1 MRLRFHALLTLSSL
15 AAAALL
21 AAPRPA
27 EACGGV
33 FSEEPLPGQPPEVIT
48 VAAQRI
54 AIALSNEQTVLW
66 SQIEYQGEPSDFAWV
81 LPVGP
86 NAVLDVASDAW
97 IEALDAFTTTRVVP
111 PPVTCFDDSGS
122 SGSSSGGC
130 CGTAAG
136 DANGG
141 DLRGGGPLD
150 PGEIPGVTVLHEGSA
165 GPYDTV
171 TISAQSGQSAQQWLT
186 MNGYAVPAAA
196 APVLDA
202 YASEGLEFLAI
213 RLQPGAGIEQMTP
226 VRVTVPGGAPIVPMR
241 MMVAGAGESVPVTL
255 FVIGEGQYGA
265 GNFPSAMLDW
275 NALTWDFGAKTS
287 NYEALRAQ
295 ALATEGGRSFL
306 MTFAQPRPF
315 DQPLLRPDGAVAEI
329 KVGEGASA
337 ITVTTLAK
345 LYVEQA
351 RLGGVA
357 VDPACAPGAAFAQYG
372 DFDVVAACADGST
385 APGPCPGTTTITAST
400 FACGPLEDLGRAL
413 VGMRANDAR
422 LTRLE
427 ADLPVAA
434 LTQDLTLQGI
444 PELPIAGWI
453 EAEQVENVPCADYSV
468 GSEPLW
474 ARRGSAASALLLLG
488 AAGGAARRRRRPA
501 RR

>member
-1 MRLRFHALLTLSSL
+1 MRLRFHALLASSSL

-27 EACGGV
+27 QACGGLFV
-33 FSEEPLPGQPPEVIT
+33 EESLPGQPPQVIT
-48 VAAQRI
+48 VSAQRI

-66 SQIEYQGEPSDFAWV
+66 SQIAYQGEPSDFAWV

-86 NAVLDVASDAW
+86 NAILDVASDAW
-97 IEALDAFTTTRVVP
+97 IEALDAFTATRVVP
-111 PPVTCFDDSGS
+111 PPVTCYDEGGS
-122 SGSSSGGC
+122 SGSSGGC

-141 DLRGGGPLD
+141 DFGGGRGVS
-150 PGEIPGVTVLHEGSA
+150 GEVPGVTVLHEGSA

-241 MMVAGAGESVPVTL
+241 MMVAGAGASVPVTL
-255 FVIGEGQYGA
+255 FVIGEGQYGS
-265 GNFPSAMLDW
+265 GNFPSAQLDW
-275 NALTWDFGAKTS
+275 SALTWDFAAQAS
-287 NYEALRAQ
+287 NYEALRTE
-295 ALATEGGRSFL
+295 ALSADGGRGFL

-315 DQPLLRPDGAVAEI
+315 DRTLRRPDGEPAE
-329 KVGEGASA
+329 VTAGGGASA
-337 ITVTTLAK
+337 VTVTTLAD

-357 VDPACAPGAAFAQYG
+357 VDPGCDPGALFEQYA
-372 DFDVVAACADGST
+372 DLDVVAACADGST
-385 APGPCPGTTTITAST
+385 APGPCAGTSTVTAST
-400 FACGPLEDLGRAL
+400 FACGPLEDLAQAL
-413 VGMRANDAR
+413 VGMRVNDAR

-434 LTQDLTLQGI
+434 LTEDLTLQAI
-444 PELPIAGWI
+444 PAIPVSNWL
-453 EAEQVENVPCADYSV
+453 EAEQVQNVPCADFSV
-468 GSEPLW
+468 GADALW
-474 ARRGSAASALLLLG
+474 ARRGGAAPALLLLG
-488 AAGGAARRRRRPA
+488 IAGGAARRRRRPA